1 MTYPREFSSFGVF
14 REMQTVKSSTSLL
27 LAFLCVLGAG
37 PGRADAQMT
46 TAHVMHAGEKSLA
59 YTAEVGLVPLT
70 DEATSAVH
78 AHMFFTAYL
87 VKSSDAARP
96 IAFVWNGGP
105 GAPSNWVHFRGF
117 GPRLLEGSTFVDNA
131 DTPLWAADLVFV
143 DPVGTSFSRPERAEY
158 AKEYFSTVGDARATT
173 QFIRTW
179 LKLHHGE
186 GRPVFLIGES
196 FGGFRAGG
204 ATERLES
211 QGQHVAGVVLISGG
225 VASGPLIPKD
235 VRTALVTPQRAAAA
249 LALGKA
255 PADLGTNRV
264 AVVRAA
270 TQWSLQN
277 YLPALVNADKLTD
290 AEREAIIKDLSR
302 FTGFPASKIDRKTLV
317 IGREY
322 LKEMS
327 PDPGKSLT
335 TYDMRT
341 TETPPFDESVIGQYF
356 HDLGYR
362 SERPYMETGPAADL
376 LSVKGKPWVN
386 DYRWPESEKWGPS
399 YAEPWLPKAME
410 INPNIRVFVAAGL
423 YDALNSCAENDVLLG
438 MLEPDLARSYTM
450 RCYPGG
456 HMMYRDPDTRVTLS
470 KDIRNFIIST
480 VREK

>member
-1 MTYPREFSSFGVF
+1 M
-14 REMQTVKSSTSLL
+14 KSKSSLL
-27 LAFLCVLGAG
+27 LAFLCVFGTLPAG
-37 PGRADAQMT
+37 ADAQAI
-46 TAHVMHAGEKSLA
+46 TAHVMRVGGKSLG

-70 DEATSAVH
+70 DEASSEVH

-87 VKSSDAARP
+87 FKSSDAARP

-105 GAPSNWVHFRGF
+105 GAPSNWLHFRGF
-117 GPRLLEGSTFVDNA
+117 GPRLLEGSAFVDNE
-131 DTPLWAADLVFV
+131 DTPLSVVDLVFI
-143 DPVGTSFSRPERAEY
+143 DPVGTSFSRPEKAEY
-158 AKEYFSTVGDARATT
+158 ANEYFSTVGDARATT

-179 LKLHHGE
+179 LKLHHADR
-186 GRPVFLIGES
+186 RPVFLIGES

-204 ATERLES
+204 ATERLEA
-211 QGQHVAGVVLISGG
+211 QGQHVSGVVLISGG

-235 VRTALVTPQRAAAA
+235 VRTALVTPQRAATA

-255 PADLGTNRV
+255 PSDLGTNRV

-270 TQWSLQN
+270 TQWSLET

-290 AEREAIIKDLSR
+290 AEREAVIKDLSR

-341 TETPPFDESVIGQYF
+341 TETPPFDASVIGNYF

-362 SERPYMETGPAADL
+362 SDRPYAETGPADDP
-376 LSVKGKPWVN
+376 LSVKGKRWVN
-386 DYRWPESEKWGPS
+386 DYRWPESETWGPS

-423 YDALNSCAENDVLLG
+423 YDSLNSCAENDVLLG

-456 HMMYRDPDTRVTLS
+456 HMMYRDLDTRVTLS
-470 KDIRNFIIST
+470 KDIRDFITST
-480 VREK
+480 IRAK